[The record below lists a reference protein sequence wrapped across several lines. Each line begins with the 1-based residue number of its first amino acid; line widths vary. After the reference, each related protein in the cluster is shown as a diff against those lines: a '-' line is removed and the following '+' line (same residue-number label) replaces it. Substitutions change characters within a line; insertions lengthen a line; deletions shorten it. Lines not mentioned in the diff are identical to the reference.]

1 MAQLKQSSSARY
13 WMSEFVRARRNHA
26 ANVRRQPHM
35 RRLVTL
41 RFLATRALITA
52 CMIVAGCSTPDAT
65 RSQGRVDW
73 VQLSGFWQP
82 HLLYLLDSPYP
93 RLYVEVDA
101 VEGCAPEDATLNK
114 LRDFLATHCRK
125 PEGIEI
131 ARSDVIP
138 IKDARGVPSKALA
151 HKFLN
156 GPPENTGDSSPAF
169 LYVLFLRW
177 CPVRPNRCCPT
188 QSAARAQAGA
198 LEGEECK
205 SSCGSPPLSG
215 DHFHEH
221 ALRSLG
227 DQK

>member
-1 MAQLKQSSSARY
+1 
-13 WMSEFVRARRNHA
+13 
-26 ANVRRQPHM
+26 
-35 RRLVTL
+35 
-41 RFLATRALITA
+41 
-52 CMIVAGCSTPDAT
+52 MIFAGCSTPDAA

-151 HKFLN
+151 RKFMN
-156 GPPENTGDSSPAF
+156 GPPEKTGHSSPAF
-169 LYVLFLRW
+169 NDAHHRADDLARREELAAVVSLLAHFQQQALIDLRKGED
-177 CPVRPNRCCPT
+177 VRWVNRLV
-188 QSAARAQAGA
+188 A
-198 LEGEECK
+198 
-205 SSCGSPPLSG
+205 
-215 DHFHEH
+215 
-221 ALRSLG
+221 
-227 DQK
+227 